1 MSQFATIQEFNIY
14 LSDKLRNLKLNEYF
28 KEIQSKFY
36 PELDIS
42 FMNYFLELIPKK
54 DEICIEHKK
63 LIEYGI
69 INTNRSNDIKDCLE
83 KFNAQENI
91 DFECFAA
98 EGSAA
103 KKRGGLQLFIKFY
116 FFLIV
121 SNKK

>member
-14 LSDKLRNLKLNEYF
+14 LSDNLKNVKLNEYF
-28 KEIQSKFY
+28 SLIQSQFY

-42 FMNYFLELIPKK
+42 FMDYFLELIPKK
-54 DEICIEHKK
+54 NEICIEHQK

-69 INTNRSNDIKDCLE
+69 INTKKSNHIKECIE
-83 KFNAQENI
+83 KFDAQENI

-103 KKRGGLQLFIKFY
+103 KKRGGH
-116 FFLIV
+116 
-121 SNKK
+121 NKK